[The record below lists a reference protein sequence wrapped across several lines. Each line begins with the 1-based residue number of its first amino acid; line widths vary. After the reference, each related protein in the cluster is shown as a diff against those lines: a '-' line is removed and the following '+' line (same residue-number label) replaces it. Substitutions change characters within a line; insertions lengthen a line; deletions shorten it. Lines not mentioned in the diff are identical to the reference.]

1 MLLILLYMNGLPEIT
16 RYNVYEKGSWSTL
29 GNLFSFLLTATKKG
43 KAFVEIEEDHS
54 EGEMD
59 VEEAEEVI
67 L

>member
-1 MLLILLYMNGLPEIT
+1 MDCLRLHDTICMKKVAGQHLET
-16 RYNVYEKGSWSTL
+16 F
-29 GNLFSFLLTATKKG
+29 FSFLLTATKKG

>member
-1 MLLILLYMNGLPEIT
+1 MDCL
-16 RYNVYEKGSWSTL
+16 SWSTL
-29 GNLFSFLLTATKKG
+29 GNLSSFLLTATKKG